1 MAVLPIIK
9 YGSPTLHKKAKDIKN
24 IDKEI
29 EELSQ
34 KMIQTM
40 YAAPGIG
47 LAAPQVNQSLRLI
60 TIDLTVGEKA
70 GNLILLIN
78 PEILEQEGETIL
90 EEGCLS
96 VPDIQ
101 DKVKRPARVLVK
113 GIDLKGNEKII
124 EAEGLLA
131 RVFCHEIDH
140 LNGKL
145 FIDRLSPL
153 KRTLI
158 KKKLNKNL
166 AKSLIK

>member
-9 YGSPTLHKKAKDIKN
+9 YGSPILHKKAKDIKN
-24 IDKEI
+24 LDKEI
-29 EELSQ
+29 EQLSQ
-34 KMIQTM
+34 NMIQTM
-40 YAAPGIG
+40 YDAPGIG
-47 LAAPQVNQSLRLI
+47 LAAPQVNQSLRLL

-70 GNLILLIN
+70 GNLIILIN

-96 VPDIQ
+96 VPDVQ
-101 DKVKRPARVLVK
+101 EKVTRPARVLAK
-113 GIDLKGNEKII
+113 GIDLKGNEII
-124 EAEGLLA
+124 FEAEGLLA

-166 AKSLIK
+166 SKGLIK